1 MELTWNLLLVHLR
14 GGLSKYWFKSQVTIL
29 LVSLQKRVQC
39 MIQNSNSYFK
49 KVGYLVVRVLGDT

>member
-39 MIQNSNSYFK
+39 MIENSNSYFRE
-49 KVGYLVVRVLGDT
+49 GRLSCD